1 MTSGFSSD
9 RQQGAYIKFNHL
21 SRKIVFFIPAFLI
34 FFLACARTAAA
45 YIDPGSGGY
54 LFSSIIAMIGGF
66 FAIASAFIIRF
77 FRNII
82 GKWIRAFWDKYRIFS
97 ILIVG
102 AAALVTGALAYRFFY
117 EPAIGKFNPLLSGA
131 HIRDAAKVFPGYN
144 L

>member
-1 MTSGFSSD
+1 
-9 RQQGAYIKFNHL
+9 
-21 SRKIVFFIPAFLI
+21 
-34 FFLACARTAAA
+34 
-45 YIDPGSGGY
+45 
-54 LFSSIIAMIGGF
+54 MIGGF